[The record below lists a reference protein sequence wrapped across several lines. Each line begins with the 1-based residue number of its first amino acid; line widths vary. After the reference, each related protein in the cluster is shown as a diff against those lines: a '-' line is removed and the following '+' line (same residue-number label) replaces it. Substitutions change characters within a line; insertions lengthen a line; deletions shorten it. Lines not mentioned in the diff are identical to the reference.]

1 MPYARAQ
8 DLLVYEDMS
17 HDEQSL
23 KKFGTY
29 MWVISLFI
37 SFTDNLLE
45 SLEVCQLSSLVQTIH
60 RQCEGGGESEEM
72 KEEASQ

>member
-1 MPYARAQ
+1 MKIC
-8 DLLVYEDMS
+8 S

-23 KKFGTY
+23 KKFRTY

-45 SLEVCQLSSLVQTIH
+45 SLEVCQLSLLVQTIH
-60 RQCEGGGESEEM
+60 RQCEAGGESEEM
-72 KEEASQ
+72 EEEASQ